1 MIIERTRPS
10 KLSCLPGAKADRSE
24 RAASRETSRRLERP
38 QRFYRLL
45 SRTCWKS
52 QQVSS
57 KGTFHLPYART
68 ATTKPWHSDIALYSV
83 QNRTPPLDPR
93 ILETGNF
100 QLSLDCND
108 LKTSHYPTTAP
119 RKGGHQTSQPR
130 MASTTCILAPDYN
143 TPNSERKELKAAFLL
158 LDKNQD
164 GRVNAAEIK
173 HMLDNLGI
181 LLNDSMIQKLVV
193 QASGR
198 DDGLISEDEFLAWMT
213 AQTSIKDDVMEDLL
227 AAFRVFDKDA
237 NGYITKDELK
247 LAMEMIGEPMSEAQL
262 DSMIR
267 ATDIDNDGRIN
278 YEEFVTILL

>member
-1 MIIERTRPS
+1 M
-10 KLSCLPGAKADRSE
+10 
-24 RAASRETSRRLERP
+24 
-38 QRFYRLL
+38 
-45 SRTCWKS
+45 
-52 QQVSS
+52 
-57 KGTFHLPYART
+57 
-68 ATTKPWHSDIALYSV
+68 
-83 QNRTPPLDPR
+83 
-93 ILETGNF
+93 
-100 QLSLDCND
+100 
-108 LKTSHYPTTAP
+108 
-119 RKGGHQTSQPR
+119 
-130 MASTTCILAPDYN
+130 
-143 TPNSERKELKAAFLL
+143 

-198 DDGLISEDEFLAWMT
+198 DDGLISEDEFLAWMA

>member
-1 MIIERTRPS
+1 
-10 KLSCLPGAKADRSE
+10 
-24 RAASRETSRRLERP
+24 
-38 QRFYRLL
+38 
-45 SRTCWKS
+45 
-52 QQVSS
+52 
-57 KGTFHLPYART
+57 
-68 ATTKPWHSDIALYSV
+68 
-83 QNRTPPLDPR
+83 
-93 ILETGNF
+93 
-100 QLSLDCND
+100 
-108 LKTSHYPTTAP
+108 
-119 RKGGHQTSQPR
+119 

>member
-1 MIIERTRPS
+1 MTS
-10 KLSCLPGAKADRSE
+10 ATCL
-24 RAASRETSRRLERP
+24 
-38 QRFYRLL
+38 
-45 SRTCWKS
+45 
-52 QQVSS
+52 
-57 KGTFHLPYART
+57 
-68 ATTKPWHSDIALYSV
+68 
-83 QNRTPPLDPR
+83 
-93 ILETGNF
+93 
-100 QLSLDCND
+100 
-108 LKTSHYPTTAP
+108 
-119 RKGGHQTSQPR
+119 
-130 MASTTCILAPDYN
+130 LAPDYDAV
-143 TPNSERKELKAAFLL
+143 NSERKELKAAFLL

-198 DDGLISEDEFLAWMT
+198 DDGLISEDEFLAWM
-213 AQTSIKDDVMEDLL
+213 AGQTSIKDDVMEDLL

>member
-1 MIIERTRPS
+1 
-10 KLSCLPGAKADRSE
+10 
-24 RAASRETSRRLERP
+24 
-38 QRFYRLL
+38 
-45 SRTCWKS
+45 
-52 QQVSS
+52 
-57 KGTFHLPYART
+57 
-68 ATTKPWHSDIALYSV
+68 
-83 QNRTPPLDPR
+83 
-93 ILETGNF
+93 
-100 QLSLDCND
+100 
-108 LKTSHYPTTAP
+108 
-119 RKGGHQTSQPR
+119 
-130 MASTTCILAPDYN
+130 
-143 TPNSERKELKAAFLL
+143 LKAAFLL

-193 QASGR
+193 QAS
-198 DDGLISEDEFLAWMT
+198 DDGLISEDEFLAWMA

>member
-1 MIIERTRPS
+1 M
-10 KLSCLPGAKADRSE
+10 
-24 RAASRETSRRLERP
+24 
-38 QRFYRLL
+38 
-45 SRTCWKS
+45 
-52 QQVSS
+52 
-57 KGTFHLPYART
+57 
-68 ATTKPWHSDIALYSV
+68 
-83 QNRTPPLDPR
+83 
-93 ILETGNF
+93 
-100 QLSLDCND
+100 
-108 LKTSHYPTTAP
+108 
-119 RKGGHQTSQPR
+119 
-130 MASTTCILAPDYN
+130 
-143 TPNSERKELKAAFLL
+143 

>member
-1 MIIERTRPS
+1 MPLPPPRKAATTSRSAVVARATSPS
-10 KLSCLPGAKADRSE
+10 KVKASGSECLL
-24 RAASRETSRRLERP
+24 AALP
-38 QRFYRLL
+38 D
-45 SRTCWKS
+45 S
-52 QQVSS
+52 Q
-57 KGTFHLPYART
+57 
-68 ATTKPWHSDIALYSV
+68 I
-83 QNRTPPLDPR
+83 
-93 ILETGNF
+93 
-100 QLSLDCND
+100 
-108 LKTSHYPTTAP
+108 
-119 RKGGHQTSQPR
+119 
-130 MASTTCILAPDYN
+130 
-143 TPNSERKELKAAFLL
+143 KELKAAFLL

-181 LLNDSMIQKLVV
+181 LLNDAMIQKLVA

-198 DDGLISEDEFLAWMT
+198 DDGLISEDEFLAWMA

>member
-1 MIIERTRPS
+1 
-10 KLSCLPGAKADRSE
+10 
-24 RAASRETSRRLERP
+24 
-38 QRFYRLL
+38 
-45 SRTCWKS
+45 
-52 QQVSS
+52 
-57 KGTFHLPYART
+57 
-68 ATTKPWHSDIALYSV
+68 
-83 QNRTPPLDPR
+83 
-93 ILETGNF
+93 
-100 QLSLDCND
+100 
-108 LKTSHYPTTAP
+108 
-119 RKGGHQTSQPR
+119 
-130 MASTTCILAPDYN
+130 MASTTCLLAPDYN
-143 TPNSERKELKAAFLL
+143 MANSERKELKAAFLL

-181 LLNDSMIQKLVV
+181 LLNDSMIEKLVV

-198 DDGLISEDEFLAWMT
+198 DDGLISEDEFLAWMA

>member
-1 MIIERTRPS
+1 
-10 KLSCLPGAKADRSE
+10 
-24 RAASRETSRRLERP
+24 
-38 QRFYRLL
+38 
-45 SRTCWKS
+45 
-52 QQVSS
+52 
-57 KGTFHLPYART
+57 
-68 ATTKPWHSDIALYSV
+68 
-83 QNRTPPLDPR
+83 
-93 ILETGNF
+93 
-100 QLSLDCND
+100 
-108 LKTSHYPTTAP
+108 
-119 RKGGHQTSQPR
+119 
-130 MASTTCILAPDYN
+130 MASTTCLLAPDYN
-143 TPNSERKELKAAFLL
+143 AANNERKELKAAFVL

-181 LLNDSMIQKLVV
+181 LLTDTMIQNLIA

-198 DDGLISEDEFLAWMT
+198 DDGLISEDEFLAWMA

-227 AAFRVFDKDA
+227 AAFRVFDKDS

-247 LAMEMIGEPMSEAQL
+247 LAMEMIGEPMSDTQL

>member
-1 MIIERTRPS
+1 
-10 KLSCLPGAKADRSE
+10 
-24 RAASRETSRRLERP
+24 
-38 QRFYRLL
+38 
-45 SRTCWKS
+45 
-52 QQVSS
+52 
-57 KGTFHLPYART
+57 
-68 ATTKPWHSDIALYSV
+68 
-83 QNRTPPLDPR
+83 
-93 ILETGNF
+93 
-100 QLSLDCND
+100 
-108 LKTSHYPTTAP
+108 
-119 RKGGHQTSQPR
+119 
-130 MASTTCILAPDYN
+130 MASTTCLLAPDYGAA
-143 TPNSERKELKAAFLL
+143 NSERKELKAAFLL

-198 DDGLISEDEFLAWMT
+198 DDGLISEDEFLAWM
-213 AQTSIKDDVMEDLL
+213 AGQTSIKDDVMEDLL

-278 YEEFVTILL
+278 YEAALSEAFERLVCRSAAQAAVRSVHYTCT

>member
-1 MIIERTRPS
+1 
-10 KLSCLPGAKADRSE
+10 
-24 RAASRETSRRLERP
+24 
-38 QRFYRLL
+38 
-45 SRTCWKS
+45 
-52 QQVSS
+52 
-57 KGTFHLPYART
+57 
-68 ATTKPWHSDIALYSV
+68 
-83 QNRTPPLDPR
+83 
-93 ILETGNF
+93 
-100 QLSLDCND
+100 
-108 LKTSHYPTTAP
+108 
-119 RKGGHQTSQPR
+119 
-130 MASTTCILAPDYN
+130 MASTTCLLAPDYN
-143 TPNSERKELKAAFLL
+143 AANSERKELKAAFLL

-181 LLNDSMIQKLVV
+181 LLNDAMIQKLVA

-198 DDGLISEDEFLAWMT
+198 DDGLISEDEFLAWMA

>member
-1 MIIERTRPS
+1 M
-10 KLSCLPGAKADRSE
+10 
-24 RAASRETSRRLERP
+24 
-38 QRFYRLL
+38 
-45 SRTCWKS
+45 
-52 QQVSS
+52 
-57 KGTFHLPYART
+57 
-68 ATTKPWHSDIALYSV
+68 
-83 QNRTPPLDPR
+83 
-93 ILETGNF
+93 
-100 QLSLDCND
+100 
-108 LKTSHYPTTAP
+108 
-119 RKGGHQTSQPR
+119 
-130 MASTTCILAPDYN
+130 
-143 TPNSERKELKAAFLL
+143 

-181 LLNDSMIQKLVV
+181 LLNDAMIQKLVA

-198 DDGLISEDEFLAWMT
+198 DDGLISEDEFLAWMA

>member
-1 MIIERTRPS
+1 
-10 KLSCLPGAKADRSE
+10 
-24 RAASRETSRRLERP
+24 
-38 QRFYRLL
+38 
-45 SRTCWKS
+45 
-52 QQVSS
+52 
-57 KGTFHLPYART
+57 
-68 ATTKPWHSDIALYSV
+68 
-83 QNRTPPLDPR
+83 
-93 ILETGNF
+93 
-100 QLSLDCND
+100 
-108 LKTSHYPTTAP
+108 
-119 RKGGHQTSQPR
+119 
-130 MASTTCILAPDYN
+130 MASTTCMLAPDYN
-143 TPNSERKELKAAFLL
+143 MANSERKELKAAFLL

-198 DDGLISEDEFLAWMT
+198 DDGLISEDEFLAWMA

>member
-1 MIIERTRPS
+1 MPLPPPRKAATTSRSAMPRPTSPS
-10 KLSCLPGAKADRSE
+10 KVKASSRDCHVAALSD
-24 RAASRETSRRLERP
+24 
-38 QRFYRLL
+38 
-45 SRTCWKS
+45 S
-52 QQVSS
+52 Q
-57 KGTFHLPYART
+57 L
-68 ATTKPWHSDIALYSV
+68 
-83 QNRTPPLDPR
+83 
-93 ILETGNF
+93 
-100 QLSLDCND
+100 
-108 LKTSHYPTTAP
+108 
-119 RKGGHQTSQPR
+119 
-130 MASTTCILAPDYN
+130 
-143 TPNSERKELKAAFLL
+143 KELKAAFLL

-198 DDGLISEDEFLAWMT
+198 DDGLISEDEFLAWM
-213 AQTSIKDDVMEDLL
+213 ARQTSIKDDVMEDLL

>member
-1 MIIERTRPS
+1 
-10 KLSCLPGAKADRSE
+10 
-24 RAASRETSRRLERP
+24 
-38 QRFYRLL
+38 
-45 SRTCWKS
+45 
-52 QQVSS
+52 
-57 KGTFHLPYART
+57 
-68 ATTKPWHSDIALYSV
+68 
-83 QNRTPPLDPR
+83 
-93 ILETGNF
+93 
-100 QLSLDCND
+100 
-108 LKTSHYPTTAP
+108 
-119 RKGGHQTSQPR
+119 
-130 MASTTCILAPDYN
+130 MASTTCLLAPDYN
-143 TPNSERKELKAAFLL
+143 AANSEKKELKAAFLL

-181 LLNDSMIQKLVV
+181 LLNDAMIQKLVA

-198 DDGLISEDEFLAWMT
+198 DDGLISEDEFLAWMA

-278 YEEFVTILL
+278 YEGEMNFRGGGVYVNVLSKLQRLGRKTMKD

>member
-1 MIIERTRPS
+1 M
-10 KLSCLPGAKADRSE
+10 KVA
-24 RAASRETSRRLERP
+24 LE
-38 QRFYRLL
+38 
-45 SRTCWKS
+45 
-52 QQVSS
+52 
-57 KGTFHLPYART
+57 LPYA
-68 ATTKPWHSDIALYSV
+68 
-83 QNRTPPLDPR
+83 
-93 ILETGNF
+93 EE
-100 QLSLDCND
+100 
-108 LKTSHYPTTAP
+108 AP
-119 RKGGHQTSQPR
+119 RKPSPRTPHAGRGRITMPLPPPRKAATTSRSAMPR
-130 MASTTCILAPDYN
+130 PTSPSKVKASSRDRNVAALSDTQL
-143 TPNSERKELKAAFLL
+143 KELKAAFLL

-198 DDGLISEDEFLAWMT
+198 DDGLISEDEFLAWM
-213 AQTSIKDDVMEDLL
+213 AGQTSIKDDVMEDLL